1 MSSVFSKL
9 RKQWFPRSKEVA
21 NENTQKFINAAGLY
35 RAINDPADIMRINAG
50 QNANGVFDTSIA
62 HPALPI
68 PAHCHVFKFQNA
80 YDVNTTNVWTEGAVG
95 SGTGLTVQDSRGGV
109 GKVTTAATD
118 NDFYQYSSK
127 YEIFKIADGKHLWF
141 WGGFQVSD
149 ATQSDI
155 IFGLGARINGG
166 GTIDATHNVFDTGA
180 GNRLDFMGF
189 RKDDGDAYLDAECR
203 KDGTATSSTAVLT
216 AADATDIF
224 VGMHVIED
232 DRVEF
237 FAGASVSALDD
248 NVAKITTNL
257 PDNEELAFIFGFRN
271 GASGAE
277 SMSVYK
283 AVIIQDV

>member
-9 RKQWFPRSKEVA
+9 RKTWFPRAKEVA
-21 NENTQKFINAAGLY
+21 NENTQRFINAAGLY
-35 RAINDPADIMRINAG
+35 RAINDPSDIMRINAG

-80 YDVNTTNVWTEGAVG
+80 YDVNTTNVWEEGSQG
-95 SGTGLTVQDSRGGV
+95 SGTGLAVQDSRGGV
-109 GKVTTAATD
+109 GKFTTAASD

-127 YEIFKIADGKHLWF
+127 YEIFKLADGKHLWF
-141 WGGFQVSD
+141 WGAFQASE

-155 IFGLGARINGG
+155 IFGLGARVNSGS
-166 GTIDATHNVFDTGA
+166 IDPTHNVFDTGA
-180 GNRLDFMGF
+180 GNRLDFVGF

-203 KDGTATSSTAVLT
+203 KNGTATSSTAVLT
-216 AADATDIF
+216 VTASTDVF
-224 VGMHVIED
+224 VGMHVIEA

-237 FAGASVSALDD
+237 FAGTSVSALDD
-248 NVAKITTNL
+248 NVATITTNL
-257 PDNEELAFIFGFRN
+257 PDDEELAFVFGLRN
-271 GASGAE
+271 GDGNAR
-277 SMSVYK
+277 SMSIYK